1 MRCNAGGLLGVLKFC
16 WKLHDQAVMN
26 WCVDQQVLPLGIRQS
41 GKDSVIDLVHHVIN
55 GCQYGAFRLV
65 VWVHALLDK
74 FRVDFIQQFVVQR
87 HDGATTVLN
96 PLGMRNS
103 PLESMGSLHSP
114 TLRRVSENPLA
125 FSSFPI
131 KVTLIFLCSWRLCH

>member
-1 MRCNAGGLLGVLKFC
+1 
-16 WKLHDQAVMN
+16 MN

-41 GKDSVIDLVHHVIN
+41 GRDSAIDLVHHVIK

-74 FRVDFIQQFVVQR
+74 FRVDFIQQIVLHR
-87 HDGATTVLN
+87 HKGATTVLN

-103 PLESMGSLHSP
+103 SLESMGSLPSP

-131 KVTLIFLCSWRLCH
+131 RSLSYSCVAGGSATEARAWTPCGRRSTRRPVCPFL